1 MRDEVKDV
9 PVQEDDDGLPYV
21 LVEDILDTFS
31 VYGEDFLLDG
41 QPVPYLLDHYR
52 QRFVSCF
59 PLIPDLIT
67 ISVSVSQCG
76 DCT

>member
-9 PVQEDDDGLPYV
+9 PTREDDDGLPYV
-21 LVEDILDTFS
+21 LVEDILDAFS

-41 QPVPYLLDHYR
+41 QPVPYLLDRHR

-59 PLIPDLIT
+59 PLMFDLIT
-67 ISVSVSQCG
+67 INVSVC
-76 DCT
+76 